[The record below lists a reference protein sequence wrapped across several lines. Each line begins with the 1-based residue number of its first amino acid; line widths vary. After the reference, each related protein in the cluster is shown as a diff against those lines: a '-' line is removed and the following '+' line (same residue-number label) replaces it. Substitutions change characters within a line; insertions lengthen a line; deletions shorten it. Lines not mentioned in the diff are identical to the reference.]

1 MEKSSQSEMK
11 RRKYNQT
18 DAQETNICSNS
29 KIETQE
35 KGLKYVH
42 NEENRTT
49 WMTSSRRCSSAFAVN
64 FEHILHLCLVFVLL
78 TLNIKMLSGWWLKSI
93 CGRTRSSCR

>member
-35 KGLKYVH
+35 TGLKYVH

-49 WMTSSRRCSSAFAVN
+49 WMTSF
-64 FEHILHLCLVFVLL
+64 
-78 TLNIKMLSGWWLKSI
+78 
-93 CGRTRSSCR
+93 

>member
-18 DAQETNICSNS
+18 DAQETNICLNS

-42 NEENRTT
+42 NKENRTT
-49 WMTSSRRCSSAFAVN
+49 WMTSF
-64 FEHILHLCLVFVLL
+64 
-78 TLNIKMLSGWWLKSI
+78 
-93 CGRTRSSCR
+93 